1 MCYSKIAVR
10 LSWYQHEGT
19 DLSALEINEA
29 VKKSPPKK
37 SATSKATLKDSPS
50 VAGSLI
56 GSETIALSLIYP
68 NLMDTSALGIVRF
81 CLDEMKA
88 EEVVEIDLA
97 GKTSIADYM
106 FIASGRANRHVGAI
120 AENIASM
127 LKQYGHDTPRL
138 EGLSACDWVLVDA
151 GDIIVHIFRPEVRQF
166 YNLEKMWGAD
176 RPKEVHP
183 H

>member
-1 MCYSKIAVR
+1 MCYSNSAVK

-19 DLSALEINEA
+19 QLSALEINEA
-29 VKKSPPKK
+29 VKQSPLSSS
-37 SATSKATLKDSPS
+37 SAPNVATKVSRSAKEPQNTPQ
-50 VAGSLI
+50 A
-56 GSETIALSLIYP
+56 SELGMSYP
-68 NLMDTSALGIVRF
+68 NLSDTSALGVVRF

-88 EEVVEIDLA
+88 EEIVEIDLA
-97 GKTSIADYM
+97 GKTSIADVM

-127 LKQYGHDTPRL
+127 LKQYGHETPRI
-138 EGLSACDWVLVDA
+138 EGLAACDWVLVDA
-151 GDIIVHIFRPEVRQF
+151 GDVIIHIFRPEVRQF